1 MRNYAANHPHTRELC
16 AEILCARSMNAEEL
30 ALLKMLFPDG
40 KGLNSYDDEGM
51 TPLMSCIRSAGKN
64 RNDCNLDAMKFLVE
78 AGADVNKRKNHDN
91 RFTPLIY
98 AAMSKCSYA
107 GKMLEYLVEHGANIN
122 ATFDAKGTRAID
134 ILRQRINEKM
144 KASMES
150 SVISTVSNEVDMSA
164 VLTLEKTFGEAF
176 TKKYN
181 IRLGFTPFFI
191 LGSIEALKQF
201 RVFNAHIHENEIVYK
216 NTYDI
221 SIITCGNDGV
231 IAPVI
236 RHADSMSIEEIERSM
251 INLSRRAI
259 EGTLSVEEVSG
270 GTFTVVNAGVYGS
283 LIGTDLL
290 TPPQVATLSVH
301 RMHDRPV
308 ATPNN
313 GMEVRPMLYV
323 SLSYDHRVADTK
335 LASEFLD
342 VVKRYVENPG
352 CSLLGL

>member
-1 MRNYAANHPHTRELC
+1 M
-16 AEILCARSMNAEEL
+16 EEL
-30 ALLKMLFPDG
+30 IDQDKIVSSLLNGDRSDNTADMYAESWNKPTYFASPE
-40 KGLNSYDDEGM
+40 DE
-51 TPLMSCIRSAGKN
+51 TVP
-64 RNDCNLDAMKFLVE
+64 
-78 AGADVNKRKNHDN
+78 
-91 RFTPLIY
+91 
-98 AAMSKCSYA
+98 
-107 GKMLEYLVEHGANIN
+107 
-122 ATFDAKGTRAID
+122 ID

-201 RVFNAHIHENEIVYK
+201 RVFNAHIHENEIIYK

-231 IAPVI
+231 MAPVI
-236 RHADSMSIEEIERSM
+236 RHADSMTVEEIERSM

-313 GMEVRPMLYV
+313 GVEVKPMLYV

-335 LASEFLD
+335 LASEFLE

-352 CSLLGL
+352 CTLLGL